1 MNRMPQAQIFWTLVN
16 RAWVDLDHGSPWL
29 SPAEQQKLATLRF
42 PKRRDEWLLG
52 RYAAKSLLRSLPAY
66 RGLPPKAI
74 EVRNDPDGVPALVL
88 PAGTLPPGS
97 LTISHS
103 GPYALC
109 AVSAGPDLRIGADLE
124 RVETRSEDFIEDYF
138 TPCEREMV
146 HAARRESRD
155 FVATLVWSLKE
166 AMLKALGVG
175 LRWDTRRVE
184 VSETD
189 SLPEV
194 GQAWQALQV
203 SDHENTHRPWA
214 AWAQSRGDY
223 VLTAAALPGEGC
235 DPHSIQLAEQTI

>member
-1 MNRMPQAQIFWTLVN
+1 MTAVPIYWTLVD
-16 RAWVDLDHGSPWL
+16 RTRVDLDHGSPWL
-29 SPAEQQKLATLRF
+29 SPAEQQTLAAFRF

-66 RGLPPKAI
+66 RALSPQVI
-74 EVRNDPDGVPALVL
+74 EVHNAPEGVPALAL
-88 PAGTLPPGS
+88 PVGTPSPGC

-109 AVSAGPDLRIGADLE
+109 ALSAGPDLRIGADLE

-138 TPCEREMV
+138 TPGEREMV

-155 FVATLVWSLKE
+155 LVATLVWSLKE

-189 SLPEV
+189 SLPGV
-194 GQAWQALQV
+194 GEDWHALQV
-203 SDHENTHRPWA
+203 SDHENARRPWA
-214 AWAQSRGDY
+214 AWAQARDGY

-235 DPHSIQLAEQTI
+235 DPGAILLSEQAI

>member
-1 MNRMPQAQIFWTLVN
+1 MPDTMFWTLVN
-16 RAWVDLDHGSPWL
+16 RTRVDLDHGSPWL
-29 SPAEQQKLATLRF
+29 SPAEQQTLAAFRF

-52 RYAAKSLLRSLPAY
+52 RYTAKSLLRSLPAY
-66 RGLPPKAI
+66 RQLPPQMI
-74 EVRNDPDGVPALVL
+74 EVRNAPEGTPTLAVPAGVPV
-88 PAGTLPPGS
+88 PGC

-103 GPYALC
+103 GSYALC
-109 AVSAGPDLRIGADLE
+109 AIAAGPDLRIGVDLE
-124 RVETRSEDFIEDYF
+124 RVETRSADFIEDYF

-189 SLPEV
+189 SLPDMGEE
-194 GQAWQALQV
+194 WLALQV
-203 SDHENTHRPWA
+203 SDYENARRPWA
-214 AWAQSRGDY
+214 AWAQARRGY
-223 VLTAAALPGEGC
+223 VLTAAALPGEGR
-235 DPHSIQLAEQTI
+235 DPRSIQLVEQSI